1 MRPSL
6 IRLPHYWGRGGLIL
20 DGEIIPVLGDLTLPL
35 LQLQKRLGRKTLTD
49 TLRAEV
55 SVAFTPHDVL
65 YASL

>member
-1 MRPSL
+1 
-6 IRLPHYWGRGGLIL
+6 
-20 DGEIIPVLGDLTLPL
+20 LGDLTLPL

-55 SVAFTPHDVL
+55 SVAFTPYDVL